1 MFLFITS
8 VGLSVTMGLM
18 NFVNLAHG
26 AFAMAGGY
34 IVVTLTRAFGIDFV
48 PSLLIASVLVGIIS
62 IPFERYL
69 YRRLYKAT
77 DLEQVLLTIGLA
89 FMSIATFTYFYGPIP
104 KSVPLPHWLE
114 GDINLGFRSF
124 PSYRAFLIVLGAFLI
139 AVLWYGFERTNIC
152 LLYTSDAADDLL
164 CVDLGG

>member
-1 MFLFITS
+1 MPHLLTIAVSILFDGLAYAMFLFITS

-34 IVVTLTRAFGIDFV
+34 VVVSLTHSLGIGFV
-48 PSLLIASVLVGIIS
+48 PSLAIASVLVGIAS
-62 IPFERYL
+62 VPFERGL

-89 FMSIATFTYFYGPIP
+89 FMAIATFTFFYGPIP
-104 KSVPLPHWLE
+104 KSVPLPGWLQ
-114 GDINLGFRSF
+114 GDVNLGFRSF
-124 PSYRAFLIVLGAFLI
+124 PSYRAFLIVLGV
-139 AVLWYGFERTNIC
+139 VLTTLPRYRF
-152 LLYTSDAADDLL
+152 
-164 CVDLGG
+164 